1 MSFSFNFEDDID
13 DSELDAETAAYFA
26 PASKPEAN
34 REAANTQEPFIEVPI
49 STLVS
54 LFDILSEN
62 LLPTMTQ

>member
-26 PASKPEAN
+26 PASKPEVD
-34 REAANTQEPFIEVPI
+34 REAANTQEPFVEVAL

-54 LFDILSEN
+54 LFVVLSEN
-62 LLPTMTQ
+62 LLPTMT